1 MHIIGLSGLP
11 NAGKDTAADYLV
23 HSYGYI
29 KLSMG
34 HPIRELVYTL
44 YMLDKGWMNDRYY
57 ESQPLPQLSGKTV
70 KEVLQVI
77 GRTCTEIHDA
87 VWVNSVLSN
96 LDPTQIYVVSDVRRP
111 CEIDT
116 IKDMGGVGVYINS
129 NQPLPSDGRD
139 MSHESESHHQYLLNS
154 ADYSLSNTSTLK
166 DYYQKIDDLHIQRLR
181 T

>member
-23 HSYGYI
+23 HTYGYI
-29 KLSMG
+29 KLSMA

-44 YMLDKGWMNDRYY
+44 YMLDKELMNNRYY
-57 ESQPLPQLSGKTV
+57 ESQPLSELSGKTI
-70 KEVLQVI
+70 KKVLQTM

-87 VWVNSVLSN
+87 VWVNSVLSD
-96 LDPTQIYVVSDVRRP
+96 LDPEQPYVISDVRRP

-116 IKDMGGVGVYINS
+116 IKAMGGVGIYINS

-139 MSHESESHHQYLLNS
+139 MAHESETHHEYLENS
-154 ADYSLSNTSTLK
+154 ATYYINNRSTIQ
-166 DYYQKIDDLHIQRLR
+166 DYYKKIDNVLSWL
-181 T
+181 